1 MKFLKSLLLTGLVA
15 TFLTSCGNQPTPK
28 PNPEH
33 VHTFEEGWTSN
44 ETDHWHKANCG
55 HDLSSGIESHIDLNS
70 DGKCDKCGRD
80 VPVILKEFEG
90 LSFSNKTFTYDG
102 KEHAIYVQGV
112 PDFATVEYKNNNKI
126 EPNTYPVEARVK
138 APGYKT
144 KLLNAKLIIKGLT
157 FEGITFV
164 DQSISYDG
172 KVHSLVAQGVPDFAT
187 VTYSNN
193 GKTAIGSYDV
203 TATIEAE
210 HYQTLILKA
219 KLTITGKQF
228 TGITFED
235 QVFLYDSNYHSIYAQ
250 GVPNFADVV
259 YENNDQK
266 YEDTYIVKA
275 TITAEGYETLVLTAK
290 MTITKKIF
298 PDATFSDLCWIYD
311 GKEVNLKAYFE
322 SYEEK
327 LDDNRINYSVVY
339 KVNGVAS
346 KTPTIKNV
354 GTYNVSATYS
364 ASGFPTKTFSF
375 NVAISDQIGVTDP
388 NKTAFKI
395 TNDLKFKNFY
405 AEIKKGNFS
414 IKAEG
419 YDEYD
424 YDKDGI
430 YEKVVQSNFI
440 GSYFVSEEGYA
451 GRRNENA
458 STFEADDYYVS
469 KGKDYA
475 YKTIYEYGSLDTTKF
490 PVDCYS
496 ETVIDMS
503 HGMLPFALLKESN
516 DGGFESNTTG
526 GGVISCGFYE
536 IDVANNCFILF
547 DKTPYEHPEYN
558 HNEVTKYYFYNI
570 GNTKVNIPDAMKGKD
585 NKASTYNYA
594 SFIKNGIKYYMY
606 NDYFAA
612 DVRMTE
618 SRFAYVGGITNT
630 LKAEIDGIKVNNVF
644 WDDVR
649 NPYNVEYENYVLCL
663 YFNDDGVYQGK
674 YSSLG
679 SLTTYSL
686 AIRRFDATDAM
697 ICYYGEW

>member
-1 MKFLKSLLLTGLVA
+1 MKSFKKLILCSLA
-15 TFLTSCGNQPTPK
+15 TFSFTLASCDNPVIPTK
-28 PNPEH
+28 
-33 VHTFEEGWTSN
+33 EECTNHYDS
-44 ETDHWHKANCG
+44 
-55 HDLSSGIESHIDLNS
+55 NS
-70 DGKCDKCGRD
+70 DGKCDYCGID
-80 VPVILKEFEG
+80 MPTEKQDFTG
-90 LSFSNKTFTYDG
+90 LSFKNETFTYDG
-102 KEHAIYVQGV
+102 KEHSIYVKGV
-112 PDFATVEYKNNNKI
+112 PEFATVEYSGNGKI
-126 EPNTYPVEARVK
+126 EPNTYVVNATVK
-138 APGYKT
+138 ADGYRT
-144 KLLNAKLIIKGLT
+144 KNLSAKLIIKGLT
-157 FEGITFV
+157 FEGITFK
-164 DQSISYDG
+164 DASFDYDG
-172 KVHSLVAQGVPDFAT
+172 QKHSIEVEGLPDFAT

-193 GKTAIGSYDV
+193 GKSAIGTYTV
-203 TATIEAE
+203 KATITAD
-210 HYQTLILKA
+210 HYQTLDLKA
-219 KLTITGKQF
+219 TLTIKGKQF

-235 QVFLYDSNYHSIYAQ
+235 QVILYDGNYHSIYAK

-259 YENNDQK
+259 YENNNQK

-275 TITAEGYETLVLTAK
+275 TISAEGYETLVLTAK

-327 LDDNRINYSVVY
+327 LDNNRIDYSVVY

-395 TNDLKFKNFY
+395 TNDLKFKDFY

-414 IKAEG
+414 IKAEY

-458 STFEADDYYVS
+458 SKFEADDYYVS
-469 KGKDYA
+469 KGTDYA

-490 PVDCYS
+490 PVDSYT
-496 ETVIDMS
+496 ETVMDMS
-503 HGMLPFALLKESN
+503 RGMLPFALLKESI

-526 GGVISCGFYE
+526 GGVVSYGVYE
-536 IDVANNCFILF
+536 IDVANNCFILY
-547 DKTPYEHPEYN
+547 DKTSHKHPEYN
-558 HNEVTKYYFYNI
+558 HNEVAKYYFYNI

-585 NKASTYNYA
+585 NKANIYDYA

-612 DVRMTE
+612 DIRMTE

-630 LKAEIDGIKVNNVF
+630 LEAEIDGIKVNNVF
-644 WDDVR
+644 WDDVQYS
-649 NPYNVEYENYVLCL
+649 YNVKYENYVLCL

-686 AIRRFDATDAM
+686 AIRRFDATDAI